1 MAFAEFIV
9 GVFSTVSR
17 TIVPFADDP
26 ARIFPLEIA
35 HYLSIVRLAELNALD
50 RVIPGVRVGCGW
62 IATCRNRRPLA
73 SGDLK

>member
-1 MAFAEFIV
+1 M
-9 GVFSTVSR
+9 SR

-26 ARIFPLEIA
+26 ARIFALEIA
-35 HYLSIVRLAELNALD
+35 HHFLIVRLAELNALD
-50 RVIPGVRVGCGW
+50 CVSVIPSVRVGSGW

>member
-1 MAFAEFIV
+1 M
-9 GVFSTVSR
+9 SR

-26 ARIFPLEIA
+26 ARIFALEIA
-35 HYLSIVRLAELNALD
+35 HHFLIVRLAELNALD
-50 RVIPGVRVGCGW
+50 RVIPSVRVGSGW